1 MKEGRI
7 VEYMLEHTNTSIFRN
22 LFEVLGQVLHELRL
36 IHIKP
41 DKPVKNDEDSD
52 ISDDDVDSVTDD
64 SDDDTNNK
72 SIKKVIEKTKKNTK
86 KDSNKDANK
95 DSHKEKEVKREEG
108 GIKILEVN
116 DHNTIIVHVRLLAR
130 NFYTFDCKYDQYVV
144 GIEPQTMFNFIKNI
158 DKEGLMSVYINET
171 SKQLINIELNNVEK
185 KNKATYE
192 FKLMDLDENKSKIP
206 GPQFDVII
214 EMKTD
219 DFHNMCKEMATHGKY
234 MAITCTE
241 KKLEFKCKGNSG
253 VIKKEFENGGSINIT
268 LKNDEQKKNEPK
280 IISEIYDLHNI
291 TMFTKCRSL
300 CSNIQLLLQN
310 KKPLF
315 VRYEVATL
323 GVMQIGFVP
332 VNEDSLSRNINYD
345 QKLDQYYPES
355 NVTIKS
361 L

>member
-7 VEYMLEHTNTSIFRN
+7 IEYMLEHTNTGIFRN

-41 DKPVKNDEDSD
+41 EKPVKNDIESDNSDSEDLNNSD
-52 ISDDDVDSVTDD
+52 SEEEV
-64 SDDDTNNK
+64 
-72 SIKKVIEKTKKNTK
+72 SIKKSKKKIIEKPKKKNSSKKDSSK
-86 KDSNKDANK
+86 KDSNK
-95 DSHKEKEVKREEG
+95 EKETKREEG

-116 DHNTIIVHVRLLAR
+116 DHNTIIVHVRLLAK
-130 NFYTFDCKYDQYVV
+130 NFYTFDCKYDQYIV

-158 DKEGLMSVYINET
+158 DKEGLMTVYITEN
-171 SKQLINIELNNVEK
+171 SKQLINIELNNIEK
-185 KNKATYE
+185 KNKAIYE
-192 FKLMDLDENKSKIP
+192 FKLMDLDENKQKIP

-253 VIKKEFENGGSINIT
+253 VIKKEFENGGSVTIT
-268 LKNDEQKKNEPK
+268 LKNDGSKKNEPK

-315 VRYEVATL
+315 IRYEVATL

-345 QKLDQYYPES
+345 QKLDQFYPEN
-355 NVTIKS
+355 NVTMKS

>member
-7 VEYMLEHTNTSIFRN
+7 VEYMLEHTNTGIFRN

-41 DKPVKNDEDSD
+41 EKPVKNDRESDDEDNEEENLDSD
-52 ISDDDVDSVTDD
+52 SSDNSDSESTTKGKKKIIKD
-64 SDDDTNNK
+64 NK
-72 SIKKVIEKTKKNTK
+72 KTK
-86 KDSNKDANK
+86 KDSIK
-95 DSHKEKEVKREEG
+95 DSKQETKREEG

-116 DHNTIIVHVRLLAR
+116 DHNTIIVHVRLLAK
-130 NFYTFDCKYDQYVV
+130 NFYTFDCKYDQYIV

-158 DKEGLMSVYINET
+158 DKEGLMSVYINENT
-171 SKQLINIELNNVEK
+171 KNLINIELNNIEK

-192 FKLMDLDENKSKIP
+192 FKLMDLDENKQKIP

-253 VIKKEFENGGSINIT
+253 VIKKEFENGGSVTIT
-268 LKNDEQKKNEPK
+268 LKNEGPKKNEPK

-315 VRYEVATL
+315 IRYEVATL

-355 NVTIKS
+355 NVTMKS

>member
-1 MKEGRI
+1 
-7 VEYMLEHTNTSIFRN
+7 
-22 LFEVLGQVLHELRL
+22 
-36 IHIKP
+36 
-41 DKPVKNDEDSD
+41 
-52 ISDDDVDSVTDD
+52 
-64 SDDDTNNK
+64 
-72 SIKKVIEKTKKNTK
+72 
-86 KDSNKDANK
+86 
-95 DSHKEKEVKREEG
+95 
-108 GIKILEVN
+108 
-116 DHNTIIVHVRLLAR
+116 
-130 NFYTFDCKYDQYVV
+130 
-144 GIEPQTMFNFIKNI
+144 MFNFIKNI
-158 DKEGLMSVYINET
+158 DKEGLMTVYINEN
-171 SKQLINIELNNVEK
+171 SKQLINIELNNIEK

-192 FKLMDLDENKSKIP
+192 FKLMDLDENKKKIP

-253 VIKKEFENGGSINIT
+253 VIKKEFENGGSVTIT
-268 LKNDEQKKNEPK
+268 LKNDGTVKKNESK

-291 TMFTKCRSL
+291 TMFTKCRTL

-310 KKPLF
+310 KRPLF
-315 VRYEVATL
+315 IRYEVATL

-345 QKLDQYYPES
+345 QKMDQFYPES
-355 NVTIKS
+355 NVAMKT